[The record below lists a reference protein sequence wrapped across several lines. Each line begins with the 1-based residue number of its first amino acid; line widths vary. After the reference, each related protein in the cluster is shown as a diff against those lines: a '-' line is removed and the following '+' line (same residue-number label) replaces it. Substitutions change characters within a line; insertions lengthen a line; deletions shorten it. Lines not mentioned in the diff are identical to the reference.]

1 MIPGFKVRLL
11 QELRHLVANCKE
23 YEELQV
29 HADKIAI
36 PDCVFAP
43 NVCQWVGASL
53 LMSLGQDVDRFLLT
67 VEQYSAEGLKDR
79 FGDTFLTFNRQGI
92 YFNKNWELNF

>member
-1 MIPGFKVRLL
+1 VF
-11 QELRHLVANCKE
+11 
-23 YEELQV
+23 EELIV
-29 HADKIAI
+29 HIDKIAI

-67 VEQYSAEGLKDR
+67 VEQYTAEGLKDR
-79 FGDTFLTFNRQGI
+79 FGDAFLTFNRQGV
-92 YFNKNWELNF
+92 YFNKNWELNFKR